1 MNGLN
6 NLKRSSVKKGMDPFK
21 LIELRAQY
29 KVLSEIEEM
38 FPRNSTH
45 RAAKYAVKRMR
56 EILREIEVEVGVKI
70 KDNQFLS

>member
-1 MNGLN
+1 MEQLNILKKDYLN
-6 NLKRSSVKKGMDPFK
+6 NMKKETDSFK
-21 LIELRAQY
+21 LVELISQY

-45 RAAKYAVKRMR
+45 RVAKYADKRMR

-70 KDNQFLS
+70 KDN